1 MAKKL
6 WRIFGPL
13 LLAVLILLVL
23 LFAPFNYSHFSP
35 KDEQR
40 AAVALNSV
48 VFKNQQLKKQA
59 LLDQHTRYIPFFG
72 SSEWERMDAFH
83 PSVLAVK
90 YHRNYRPF
98 LLGRRGTQSLTQYFG
113 MQTIL
118 PELKNKQAIFVI
130 SPQWF
135 DSTGAEPAAF
145 DFYFSNLQ
153 GVDWLCHAK
162 NTAMDRY
169 AARRFLQLQGQ
180 GRKDDLASMYRRIAQ
195 GKALTP
201 FQQWKIR
208 VQKNVLEHEDQLFS
222 NFHINDN
229 YDRRI
234 LKQSRTLPKRF
245 NYRHLNR
252 LAGETAAEKTN
263 GNAFGISNRF
273 YRTKIK
279 PIGVKHLRGFQQQA
293 SYMRSPE
300 YGDLQLV
307 LNQFARSHVNVMFVI
322 PPVNHKWAA
331 YTGLSEAKY
340 QRAVRKIK
348 FQLHSQSFD
357 HVLDLSKDGDRPY
370 FMEDTIHLGWRGWLA
385 FDKGV
390 HPFLSK
396 KQKQPHYRIH
406 NRFLSRKWQQLR
418 FTESSANDFM
428 EK

>member
-1 MAKKL
+1 MGKKL
-6 WRIFGPL
+6 WRIFGPV
-13 LLAVLILLVL
+13 LLAVAILLVL
-23 LFAPFNYSHFSP
+23 LFAPFNYSHFSS

-59 LLDQHTRYIPFFG
+59 LSDQHMRYIPFFG

-90 YHRNYRPF
+90 YQRSYRPF

-118 PELKNKQAIFVI
+118 PQLQNKQAVFVI

-135 DSTGAEPAAF
+135 DHVGAEPAAF

-153 GVDWLCHAK
+153 GADWLCRAR
-162 NTAMDRY
+162 NTAVDRY
-169 AARRFLQLQGQ
+169 AARRFLALQGK
-180 GRKDDLASMYRRIAQ
+180 GRKDDLAAMYRRIAQ

-201 FQQWKIR
+201 FQKWEIR
-208 VQKNVLEHEDQLFS
+208 TRKNVLEHEDELFS

-234 LKQSRTLPKRF
+234 LKQSQYLPKKF
-245 NYRHLNR
+245 SYGR
-252 LAGETAAEKTN
+252 LSRIAGRMAARGSSN
-263 GNAFGISNRF
+263 NAFGISNRF
-273 YRTKIK
+273 YRSKIR
-279 PIGVKHLRGFQQQA
+279 PIGVRRLRGVQRRA
-293 SYMRSPE
+293 SYLRSPE
-300 YGDLQLV
+300 YGDLQL
-307 LNQFARSHVNVMFVI
+307 LLTQFAQSNINVMIVI

-331 YTGLSEAKY
+331 YTGLKEARY

-348 FQLHSQSFD
+348 YQLHEQSFNR
-357 HVLDLSKDGDRPY
+357 VLDLSKDGDQPY

-390 HPFLSK
+390 YPFLTK
-396 KQKQPHYRIH
+396 KQKQPHYRIN
-406 NRFLSRKWQQLR
+406 NRFLSKKWQQLR
-418 FTESSANDFM
+418 FTESDAR
-428 EK
+428 KLIKK